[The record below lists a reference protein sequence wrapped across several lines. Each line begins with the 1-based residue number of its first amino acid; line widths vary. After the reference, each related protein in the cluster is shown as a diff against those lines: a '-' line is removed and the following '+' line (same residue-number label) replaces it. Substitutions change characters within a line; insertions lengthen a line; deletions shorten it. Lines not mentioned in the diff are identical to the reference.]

1 MIFSRLPNFSTAR
14 RLNHGSA
21 LASKINY
28 NLYGNYLNYD
38 YISITYRIMNCSPA
52 SKIRSFGVIIVAI
65 ASLVSFESAS
75 AVGLMV
81 NEYRTGTGTGVTAK
95 MARDD
100 FIEFVLTTNATAAEL
115 AALTFGDTN
124 TTTSRLNSVFRFD
137 QTTLDLVLT
146 NAGQTS
152 FLAGTFIVVKG
163 TGLGAQN
170 LTYDPRASTIGN
182 TDAWSIELVAGQGA
196 RDHTTT
202 VVNGNLNLDRNGE
215 VVWVSTDNPPVNSLD
230 TSSFISAI
238 GHDNNL
244 GAVATAVRSQFG
256 VGSILGAVYPTA
268 RTISNVG
275 GSTVSL
281 AASTTS
287 TLGAPNG
294 AANASWI
301 QGSLQV
307 SAVPEPGRAG
317 LCLLAAAVVLTRR
330 RRTISSTY
338 LFP

>member
-1 MIFSRLPNFSTAR
+1 MFCSLTST
-14 RLNHGSA
+14 L
-21 LASKINY
+21 
-28 NLYGNYLNYD
+28 
-38 YISITYRIMNCSPA
+38 
-52 SKIRSFGVIIVAI
+52 RSFGALLAALAVLSAPD
-65 ASLVSFESAS
+65 SAS
-75 AVGLMV
+75 AVGLIV
-81 NEYRTGTGTGVTAK
+81 NEYRAGTGTQVTAR

-115 AALTFGDTN
+115 SALTFGDAN
-124 TTTSRLNSVFRFD
+124 PTTARLNSVFRFD
-137 QTTLDLVLT
+137 HTTLDLVLA

-163 TGLGAQN
+163 AGLGAQN
-170 LTYDPRASTIGN
+170 LTYDPQASTIGN

-196 RDHTTT
+196 RDHSTT
-202 VVNGNLNLDRNGE
+202 VVNGNLNLDRTGE
-215 VVWVSTDNPPVNSLD
+215 VVWVSTDNPPVNNLD

-244 GAVATAVRSQFG
+244 GAVATAVRNQFG

-275 GSTVSL
+275 GSAVSL

-301 QGSLQV
+301 QGSLQL
-307 SAVPEPGRAG
+307 SAVPEPGRTAFFV
-317 LCLLAAAVVLTRR
+317 LAAAAGLMRR
-330 RRTISSTY
+330 RRTFSLTCLNS
-338 LFP
+338 